1 MRARGRAAVLA
12 AVAVVCGAAVGGA
25 ALSGCGA
32 VSGRERAAAEVALR
46 FVDAVAR
53 DDGDAACAD
62 LAPDTVAALE
72 ESAGEAC
79 AAAILDEDI
88 AAPGP
93 VEVSDVYGQWA
104 RVVLPGDTLFLAVFR
119 GGWRIVAAG
128 CRPAGEGPYD
138 CALQGG

>member
-1 MRARGRAAVLA
+1 MRGRFALLA
-12 AVAVVCGAAVGGA
+12 AVTAGCGAAVGG

-32 VSGRERAAAEVALR
+32 VSVREQAAAEVAQR

-53 DDGDAACAD
+53 GDGDAACAV

-72 ESAGEAC
+72 DAAGGGCAEAV
-79 AAAILDEDI
+79 LDEDI